1 MNLFRGFKTSK
12 DINKEYN
19 AVLSVDNLGMYI
31 EQDLERSKETRDEL
45 KCFEDI
51 PYGSSEDEIL
61 DVYPSS
67 HMNSPVV
74 VFIHGGYWKSLS
86 SKDFSFVAKGLVEK
100 GFTVVLTNYSLCPKV
115 SIPEIT
121 KQNCSAIEWTYNNSH
136 KFNGNNQKIFVC
148 GHSAGGHQAAMLA
161 LYDWNDLDLP
171 NDVIKGCIAI
181 SGLFDLSP
189 LKFSWLQTEINLT
202 EKIILEQSP
211 LLEESLN
218 SPPTMLIVGEYESI
232 EFKRQSSDYGD
243 KLRDSGNDV
252 QLYFSTGNNHFSV
265 VQDLYQSDSE
275 LCCNIERFIKLNDSG
290 AVGT

>member
-12 DINKEYN
+12 DINEEYN
-19 AVLSVDNLGMYI
+19 AVLNVNNLSMYI
-31 EQDLERSKETRDEL
+31 DQDLTRSKQTRAEL

-61 DVYPSS
+61 DVYPSN

-86 SKDFSFVAKGLVEK
+86 SKDFSFVAKGLVGK

-121 KQNCSAIEWTYNNSH
+121 KQNCAAVEWTYNNSH
-136 KFNGNNQKIFVC
+136 TFNGNNQKIFVC

-171 NDVIKGCIAI
+171 NNIIKGCIAI

-189 LKFSWLQTEINLT
+189 LKFSWLQTEIKLT
-202 EKIILEQSP
+202 EKIILAQSP
-211 LLEESLN
+211 LLVASLHC
-218 SPPTMLIVGEYESI
+218 PPIMLIVGEYESI
-232 EFKRQSSDYGD
+232 EFKRQSSDYAD
-243 KLRDSGNDV
+243 KLKGSGNDV
-252 QLYFSTGNNHFSV
+252 QLYFSMGKNHFSV
-265 VQDLYQSDSE
+265 VQDLYLSDSE
-275 LCCNIERFIKLNDSG
+275 LCCNIEKFIYLNDNG
-290 AVGT
+290 AAVT

>member
-12 DINKEYN
+12 DINEEYN

-31 EQDLERSKETRDEL
+31 EQDLTRSKETRDEL
-45 KCFEDI
+45 KCFENI
-51 PYGSSEDEIL
+51 PYGSSEDETL
-61 DVYPSS
+61 DVYSS
-67 HMNSPVV
+67 NDMNSPVV

-86 SKDFSFVAKGLVEK
+86 NKDFSFVAKGLVEK

-121 KQNCSAIEWTYNNSH
+121 KQNCSAIEWVYNNSH
-136 KFNGNNQKIFVC
+136 KYNGNNQKIFVC

-161 LYDWNDLDLP
+161 LYNWNDFDLP

-181 SGLFDLSP
+181 SGIFDLSP

-202 EKIILEQSP
+202 EKIILDQSP
-211 LLEESLN
+211 FLITSLN
-218 SPPTMLIVGEYESI
+218 CPQTMLVVGEEESI
-232 EFKRQSSDYGD
+232 EFKRQSSDYAD
-243 KLRDSGNDV
+243 KLRDNGNNA
-252 QLYFSTGNNHFSV
+252 QLYFSTKKNHFSV

-275 LCCNIERFIKLNDSG
+275 LCSNIGRFIKSNNSG
-290 AVGT
+290 TVGT

>member
-12 DINKEYN
+12 DINEEYN

-31 EQDLERSKETRDEL
+31 EQDLTRSKETRDEL

-161 LYDWNDLDLP
+161 LCDWNDLDLP

-211 LLEESLN
+211 LLEASLN
-218 SPPTMLIVGEYESI
+218 SPSTMLIVGEYESI
-232 EFKRQSSDYGD
+232 EFKRQSSDYAD

-252 QLYFSTGNNHFSV
+252 QLYFSTGKNHFSV

-275 LCCNIERFIKLNDSG
+275 LCSNIERFIKLNDSG